1 MKDFSSFAE
10 FYPFYLSQHSDRNCR
25 RLHFVG
31 TAGVIAALTVAAA
44 ALKPLLVLLAPLVGY
59 GCAWIG
65 HFGFER
71 NKPAAFGHPL
81 WSLRADFVMF
91 WQILSGRIAL

>member
-1 MKDFSSFAE
+1 MTQYDSFAA
-10 FYPFYLSQHSDRNCR
+10 FYPYYLSQHSDRNCR

-31 TAGVIAALTVAAA
+31 TGGVIALAGLALAT
-44 ALKPLLVLLAPLVGY
+44 LNPWLLLLLPLVGY

-65 HFGFER
+65 HFAFEK

-81 WSLRADFVMF
+81 WSLRGDFLMF
-91 WQILSGRIAL
+91 WQILSGRIRL

>member
-1 MKDFSSFAE
+1 MKDFGSFAE

-25 RLHFVG
+25 RLHFLG
-31 TAGVIAALTVAAA
+31 TTGVIVTLTAA
-44 ALKPLLVLLAPLVGY
+44 ALLLQPLLLVLAPVVGY

-65 HFGFER
+65 HFGFEH

-81 WSLRADFVMF
+81 WSLRGDFVMF
-91 WQILSGRIAL
+91 WQILTGRVHL